1 MKFLNSLIARIWG
14 PFMLV
19 ALLLTALV
27 GFYIPN
33 QQAGTLREFQLS
45 ELSELVKVMANNISI
60 AGEYDDWSN
69 MADVFKG
76 ASNRPSI
83 EFSALILET
92 NGIFTLVASS
102 PPGITEKEIQTARGN
117 PLLVSAPFQGG
128 SFKGKVIVLGS
139 QSFIDSELS
148 RLNFPLQVAMLFVL
162 LAVFILY
169 FFLKTRVSKPLR
181 EVRTVAEQIGRG
193 DLKTPVGVGA
203 KIWEL
208 ESLNHA
214 LEGLRTG
221 LLEQRNTNKAL
232 TKGMENEIKRQTKD
246 LRKTL
251 DELQDSRNLFGS
263 AIESALDAMVIADGK
278 SRILEWNRKAELI
291 FGWSREEAL
300 GQSLSK
306 LIIPEHHRE
315 GHSKGMSHYHATGQG
330 PVLNKSFETQG
341 LRRNGEVFDIE
352 LYITSVQIDKEEVF
366 SSFIRD
372 ITESKQLAQD
382 LEKQREL
389 NSELLN
395 GLPLMITLK
404 GRDLKYRFVNSRA
417 IEVLG
422 KGREEMIGRT
432 ESEVFETE
440 WVNESVSLDKK
451 TWAGDQVKPIE
462 YRLKSGDDHHDYLIG
477 RYLLSI
483 GQEKKTSYLLTYGFE
498 VSQLKTV
505 QMQLQDALK
514 TKDEFLAT
522 VSHEIRTPLHS
533 IIVLAELL
541 NDPKRHDERDE
552 FNANILS
559 SSRHLLNLV
568 NDILDFSKADAQQLG
583 LAPKTMDLT
592 AFVDQLTRVDTE
604 SRSSQVEFTKEI
616 MGCENILIKADETRL
631 NQIIQN
637 LLSNAFKFTEKGR
650 VTLRV
655 SGEKQGLFFLMNWT
669 VQDTGIGI
677 SQEDQDKVLL
687 AFQQAHS
694 GISRKFGGTGLG
706 LGIVVKLLQLMD
718 SQLELDSTPG
728 EGTSFSFKLLLP
740 IAQEAPVY
748 NASLKPVDTVDTVG
762 NSVKMLYVEDLMPN
776 QMVMKAMCKP
786 LEVDLTI
793 VSSGK
798 DAILACKT
806 QEFDLILMDIQ
817 MPEMDGFKTLTSLKT
832 LEKFKQSAPQ
842 VLAFTAHAGQEQQ
855 NKFLSFGFNG
865 ALTKP
870 LTPQQLQALLA
881 EYSNHERSDSN

>member
-1 MKFLNSLIARIWG
+1 
-14 PFMLV
+14 MLV
-19 ALLLTALV
+19 TVLLTALV

-60 AGEYDDWSN
+60 AGQYDDWSN
-69 MADVFKG
+69 LAEVFRG
-76 ASNRPSI
+76 ASDRPSL
-83 EFSALILET
+83 EFSALVLES
-92 NGIFTLVASS
+92 NGISTLVASA
-102 PPGITEKEIQTARGN
+102 PPGITESEIQEATGN

-128 SFKGKVIVLGS
+128 TFKGRVIVLGS
-139 QSFIDSELS
+139 QSFIDSELT

-162 LAVFILY
+162 LSVIVLY
-169 FFLKTRVSKPLR
+169 FFLKTGVSQPLR
-181 EVRTVAEQIGRG
+181 AVRRIAEQIGKG
-193 DLKTPVGVGA
+193 DLQTPVEPGA
-203 KIWEL
+203 KILEL
-208 ESLNHA
+208 HSLTNA

-232 TKGMENEIKRQTKD
+232 TRGMENEIKRQTKD

-263 AIESALDAMVIADGK
+263 VIESALDAMVIADGK

-300 GQSLSK
+300 GQTLSK
-306 LIIPEHHRE
+306 LIIPQHHRE
-315 GHSKGMSHYHATGQG
+315 GHSKGMSHYHATGHG

-341 LRRNGEVFDIE
+341 LRRNGEIFDIE
-352 LYITSVQIDKEEVF
+352 LFITSVKIDNEEVF

-372 ITESKQLAQD
+372 ITQSKQLTKD
-382 LEKQREL
+382 LEKEREL

-395 GLPLMITLK
+395 GLPLMVTLK
-404 GRDLKYRFVNSRA
+404 GRDLKYRFVNNRA

-432 ESEVFETE
+432 ESDVFNTE
-440 WVNESVSLDKK
+440 WVDESVGLDKK
-451 TWAGDQVKPIE
+451 TWAGEDIKPIE
-462 YRLKSGDDHHDYLIG
+462 YRLTSGNDHHDYLIG
-477 RYLLSI
+477 RYLLNV
-483 GQEKKTSYLLTYGFE
+483 GTEKKTSYLLTYGFE

-514 TKDEFLAT
+514 AKDEFLAT

-541 NDPKRHDERDE
+541 NDPNRRDESDE

-568 NDILDFSKADAQQLG
+568 NDILDFSKADAQRLG
-583 LAPKTMDLT
+583 LTPKPLNIKT
-592 AFVDQLTRVDTE
+592 FFDQLVRVDTE
-604 SRSSQVEFTKEI
+604 SRSNKVDFNKEVI
-616 MGCENILIKADETRL
+616 GCEGIMVKADETRL

-637 LLSNAFKFTEKGR
+637 LLSNAFKFTEEGS

-655 SGEKQGLFFLMNWT
+655 EGEKQGPALLMHWS

-677 SQEDQDKVLL
+677 SQKDQEKVLL

-706 LGIVVKLLQLMD
+706 LGIVVKLLQLMG
-718 SQLELDSTPG
+718 SELELESKPG
-728 EGTSFSFKLLLP
+728 KGTTFSFTLSLP
-740 IAQEAPVY
+740 MVTPSGNHKADKQPNDILEG
-748 NASLKPVDTVDTVG
+748 SLKL
-762 NSVKMLYVEDLMPN
+762 LYVEDLMPN

-786 LEVDLTI
+786 LEVDLTV
-793 VSSGK
+793 VSSGEE
-798 DAILACKT
+798 ALSVCET
-806 QEFDLILMDIQ
+806 QDFDLILLDIQ
-817 MPEMDGFKTLTSLKT
+817 MPYMDGYKTFEGLKK
-832 LEKFKQSAPQ
+832 LDRFKQSAPK
-842 VLAFTAHAGQEQQ
+842 VLAFTAHAGQEQYD
-855 NKFLSFGFNG
+855 NFLSFGFDG

-870 LTPQQLQALLA
+870 LTPQQLQAFLA
-881 EYSNHERSDSN
+881 EYSSHEHRDVN

>member
-1 MKFLNSLIARIWG
+1 MKLVNSLIARIWG

-19 ALLLTALV
+19 ALLLMALV

-33 QQAGTLREFQLS
+33 QQAKTLSEFQLA
-45 ELSELVKVMANNISI
+45 ELGELVKVMASNISV

-69 MADVFKG
+69 LADVFRG
-76 ASNRPSI
+76 ASDRPSL
-83 EFSALILET
+83 EFSALILES
-92 NGIFTLVASS
+92 NGVSALVASA
-102 PPGITEKEIQTARGN
+102 PPGITESQIQASEGN
-117 PLLVSAPFQGG
+117 PLLVSAPFEGG
-128 SFKGKVIVLGS
+128 TFKGKVIVLGS
-139 QSFIDSELS
+139 QSFIDSELT
-148 RLNFPLQVAMLFVL
+148 RLNFPLQVAMMMVV
-162 LAVFILY
+162 LAVLSLY
-169 FFLKTRVSKPLR
+169 FFLKTSVLKPLR
-181 EVRTVAEQIGRG
+181 SVRAVAEQIGKG
-193 DLKTPVGVGA
+193 DLQTPVEGGA
-203 KIWEL
+203 KIREL
-208 ESLNHA
+208 KSLNKA

-263 AIESALDAMVIADGK
+263 AIESALDAMVIADGS

-291 FGWSREEAL
+291 FGWTREEAL
-300 GQSLSK
+300 GKRLSQ
-306 LIIPEHHRE
+306 LIIPHHHRD
-315 GHSKGMSHYHATGQG
+315 GHTKGMQHYHATGHG

-372 ITESKQLAQD
+372 ITKSKQLTKD

-395 GLPLMITLK
+395 GLPLLVTLK
-404 GRDLKYRFVNSRA
+404 DRDLKYNFVNNRA

-422 KGREEMIGRT
+422 TPREEMIGRT
-432 ESEVFETE
+432 EREVFDTE
-440 WVNESVSLDKK
+440 WVEESIELDKR
-451 TWAGDQVKPIE
+451 TWEGEDIQPLE
-462 YRLKSGDDHHDYLIG
+462 YRLETGEGHQDYLIG
-477 RYLLSI
+477 RYLLNV
-483 GQEKKTSYLLTYGFE
+483 GKEVKTSYLLTYGFE
-498 VSQLKTV
+498 VSQLKAA
-505 QMQLQDALK
+505 QLQLQDALK

-541 NDPKRHDERDE
+541 NDPNRNDERDE

-568 NDILDFSKADAQQLG
+568 NDILDFSKVDAQQLT
-583 LAPKTMDLT
+583 LTPKTLNLT
-592 AFVDQLTRVDTE
+592 AFIDQLTRVDTE
-604 SRSSQVEFTKEI
+604 SRSNQVDFTKEVS
-616 MGCENILIKADETRL
+616 GCEDVLIHADETRL

-637 LLSNAFKFTEKGR
+637 LLSNAFKFTEEGH
-650 VTLRV
+650 VTLSV
-655 SGEKQGLFFLMNWT
+655 TGEKQGGQFLMRWAI
-669 VQDTGIGI
+669 QDTGIGI
-677 SQEDQDKVLL
+677 SEKDQEKVLL

-718 SQLELDSTPG
+718 SKLELNSTLG
-728 EGTSFSFKLLLP
+728 KGATFSFNLSLP
-740 IAQEAPVY
+740 LANEAPISASKQTK
-748 NASLKPVDTVDTVG
+748 NAPQGSLKL
-762 NSVKMLYVEDLMPN
+762 LYVEDLMPN

-798 DAILACKT
+798 AAILACNA
-806 QEFDLILMDIQ
+806 QDFDLILLDIQ
-817 MPEMDGFKTLTSLKT
+817 MPEMDGFET
-832 LEKFKQSAPQ
+832 LEALKVLDQFKQDAPE

-855 NKFLSFGFNG
+855 DKFLTFGFDG
-865 ALTKP
+865 VLTKP
-870 LTPQQLQALLA
+870 LTPQQLQALLD
-881 EYSNHERSDSN
+881 EYSHDERRDSH